1 MKSMMQYI
9 QGQRKGKEA
18 HRLEKEAMKDPFLSD
33 ALDGYQAVEGSHVE
47 SIEAMRRR
55 ISRRTRSRRDS
66 ITKWSIAA
74 SLLIC
79 LGFGSYFWLNE
90 ETGLPEQAQSMAV
103 IEEQAIPLEQAPPAV
118 APKAAAPVASAPAAP
133 TAATPVA
140 AAPDPAAVAA
150 APAAV
155 AAAPA
160 AAPVPVEI
168 LSIVEDATPI
178 ADTATESV
186 AEVKI
191 APRAL
196 TRSAVL
202 HSPCPVIGEEA
213 FREYLKK
220 ELVHPQDSACKD
232 ITGTVLIEFHINE
245 QGRPINLTVK
255 QSLCESA
262 DKEALRL
269 IEKGPD
275 WEGDMGAV
283 TVPVVF

>member
-9 QGQRKGKEA
+9 QGRRKGKEA

-55 ISRRTRSRRDS
+55 ISRRTRSRRES
-66 ITKWSIAA
+66 ITKWSVAA

-79 LGFGSYFWLNE
+79 LGFGSYFWLNK
-90 ETGLPEQAQSMAV
+90 ETSLPEQAQSMAV
-103 IEEQAIPLEQAPPAV
+103 IEEKAIPLEQAPLAV
-118 APKAAAPVASAPAAP
+118 ASKAATPIASAPAAP

-140 AAPDPAAVAA
+140 AAPDPD
-150 APAAV
+150 PAAV

-168 LSIVEDATPI
+168 LSIVEDAAPI
-178 ADTATESV
+178 ADTATESI

-202 HSPCPVIGEEA
+202 HAPHPVIGEEA

-275 WEGDMGAV
+275 WEGDTGAV

>member
-55 ISRRTRSRRDS
+55 ISRRIRSRRDS
-66 ITKWSIAA
+66 ITKWSVAA

-79 LGFGSYFWLNE
+79 LGFGSYFWLNK

-103 IEEQAIPLEQAPPAV
+103 IEEKAIPLEQAPLAA
-118 APKAAAPVASAPAAP
+118 APKAAAPIASAPAAAP
-133 TAATPVA
+133 AASAPVA
-140 AAPDPAAVAA
+140 AAPTA
-150 APAAV
+150 APV
-155 AAAPA
+155 A
-160 AAPVPVEI
+160 VPVEI
-168 LSIVEDATPI
+168 LSIVEDAAPI
-178 ADTATESV
+178 ADTAAESI
-186 AEVKI
+186 AEIKI

-196 TRSAVL
+196 TRSA
-202 HSPCPVIGEEA
+202 HIHASRPVIGEEA

-220 ELVHPQDSACKD
+220 ELVHPQDSACKG

-245 QGRPINLTVK
+245 QGRPVNLSVK

-275 WEGDMGAV
+275 WEGDMGVV
-283 TVPVVF
+283 TVPVVFNP

>member
-18 HRLEKEAMKDPFLSD
+18 HRLEKEAMIDPFLSD

-66 ITKWSIAA
+66 ITKWSVAA

-79 LGFGSYFWLNE
+79 LGFGSYFWLNK

-103 IEEQAIPLEQAPPAV
+103 TEEKAIPLEQAPPAV
-118 APKAAAPVASAPAAP
+118 APKAAAPIASAPAAAP
-133 TAATPVA
+133 AASAPVA
-140 AAPDPAAVAA
+140 AAPTA
-150 APAAV
+150 APV
-155 AAAPA
+155 A
-160 AAPVPVEI
+160 VPVEI
-168 LSIVEDATPI
+168 LSIVEDAAPI
-178 ADTATESV
+178 ADTAAESI
-186 AEVKI
+186 AEIKI

-196 TRSAVL
+196 TRSA
-202 HSPCPVIGEEA
+202 HIHTSRPVIGEEA

-220 ELVHPQDSACKD
+220 ELVHPQDSVCKG

-245 QGRPINLTVK
+245 QGRPVNLTVK

-269 IEKGPD
+269 IEQGPD
-275 WEGDMGAV
+275 WEGDTGAV

>member
-1 MKSMMQYI
+1 MKSLMHYI

-33 ALDGYQAVEGSHVE
+33 ALDGYQAVEGNPME

-79 LGFGSYFWLNE
+79 LGFGSYFWLNK

-103 IEEQAIPLEQAPPAV
+103 IEEEAIPLEQAPPAA
-118 APKAAAPVASAPAAP
+118 APKAAAPIASAPAAAP
-133 TAATPVA
+133 TAPDPVA
-140 AAPDPAAVAA
+140 AAPTAVAA
-150 APAAV
+150 APT
-155 AAAPA
+155 

-168 LSIVEDATPI
+168 LSIVEDAAPI
-178 ADTATESV
+178 ADTATESI

-202 HSPCPVIGEEA
+202 HAPRPVIGEEA

-220 ELVHPQDSACKD
+220 ELVHPQDSACKG
-232 ITGTVLIEFHINE
+232 ITGTVLIEFHINK
-245 QGRPINLTVK
+245 QGRPVNLTVK

-275 WEGDMGAV
+275 WEGDTGAV